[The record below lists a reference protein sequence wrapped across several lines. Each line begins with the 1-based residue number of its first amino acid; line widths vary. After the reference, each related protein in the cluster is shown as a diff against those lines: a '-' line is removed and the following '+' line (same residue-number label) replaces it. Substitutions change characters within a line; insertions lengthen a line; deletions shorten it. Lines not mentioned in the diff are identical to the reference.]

1 MQYSY
6 NKPWGLSFDY
16 KDHFHL
22 RKKYTYMYEVVL
34 MLTVTVKITN
44 ADAFFL
50 TPMSS
55 IFVDWNAFKPCDI
68 PYEN

>member
-44 ADAFFL
+44 ADRCILF
-50 TPMSS
+50 
-55 IFVDWNAFKPCDI
+55 NA
-68 PYEN
+68 YE